1 MLMTGS
7 RESAHAPLKGVII
20 TILMLGLSLS
30 PLIGSVTA
38 ETTVTQFDGGLDS
51 VTLNGNGTV
60 DLALERNTTVT
71 GASFEIRY
79 EVTDPSPG
87 AVQMDIGNDGLHE
100 WRFGGTRDGDLGKQ
114 TRFSD
119 NSTISSS
126 NLVPGNWLPTSWTF
140 DVPTQADIDMA
151 EFNLSFEPDVGGAV
165 ISSGSL
171 DDMIS
176 ADIDGD
182 GIEEIVV
189 LDKDH
194 SASNGSG
201 SYLGIVDWTASS
213 GFSTI
218 SWVWTCSGATNI
230 MIGDANNDSQDD
242 VFLQDSTNGS
252 ICLHLSTSSGLGTF
266 NNIICLFKYNT
277 HPFLFSPVHTYK
289 IADLNFSH
297 IISFHYLIYH
307 TEQQMQAISCQG
319 IVSSRRA

>member
-1 MLMTGS
+1 
-7 RESAHAPLKGVII
+7 
-20 TILMLGLSLS
+20 MLGLSLS
-30 PLIGSVTA
+30 PLIGSVTG

-182 GIEEIVV
+182 GIVNG
-189 LDKDH
+189 LDLD
-194 SASNGSG
+194 SDND
-201 SYLGIVDWTASS
+201 GIYDIDEAGIG
-213 GFSTI
+213 GFDT
-218 SWVWTCSGATNI
+218 
-230 MIGDANNDSQDD
+230 NNDGRINFDGNLKNISRYKFSKIKNFYQYEP
-242 VFLQDSTNGS
+242 
-252 ICLHLSTSSGLGTF
+252 CLLYTS
-266 NNIICLFKYNT
+266 
-277 HPFLFSPVHTYK
+277 PSPR
-289 IADLNFSH
+289 D
-297 IISFHYLIYH
+297 
-307 TEQQMQAISCQG
+307 
-319 IVSSRRA
+319 